1 MCPAYRNWNWPERFF
16 VDGYETFI
24 RRFLTMLSEATDL
37 VRQQQ
42 YDAAIRII
50 TDIEAQLQEA
60 AFPVPELMRTEIH
73 AIATFL
79 DTRAGRN
86 LQAVERVKEAISLY
100 EALGMWIQAVRM
112 HNTLGILLR
121 RLGQYPD
128 AIHTYSEALQALQI
142 VPNHSDAEYLQ
153 KVTLHNLGVT
163 YLLAGHYEEALRC
176 FETADLPFLSQIN
189 AAVVLQTLGDYE
201 QSVKMYLEAIDSL
214 RRPTQYTLKL
224 MEVAFSPIILEIE
237 DYVPGGR
244 DLLSSNQFVQLAIAY
259 TNFAITLAEQGL
271 YEKALPYF
279 QRAVHVF
286 ETLGLW
292 ERCIDVYINSGACYI
307 ESDDLDG
314 AVECYEQARKRLA
327 RLITPNPLRA
337 AIIANDVGEIHRH
350 QGEYEAALAQY
361 AQALEMIAPV
371 DVPELEWRLHFNV
384 GMCYELLGNFV
395 LAQDHYQQAV
405 NILEYIRGH
414 LRTEELKLAWGE
426 RTRHVYEYLIELLL
440 ERGEEEDKGTSALF
454 YAERCRARTLL
465 DLLAKGPIGTLE
477 NVVEEGIKAGVVEPE
492 KLEADAGEVIQ
503 SLPQGTV
510 VLEYFVTERATY
522 VWVIRR
528 GRIDGPVELPHGRQE
543 LLEEIIKTRKA
554 MEDQTNSIV
563 NRYLAE
569 LYDRLIH
576 PLEGLLPESHE
587 GEVHLVIIPSGPLWY
602 LPFQAL
608 LWTDPGSWRSSYL
621 IERYTIS
628 YAPSLTVLKYA
639 WLNRGKARPEL
650 CLLGIADP
658 DPKDPSIPRLPEARE
673 EAKAAAKAFPCH
685 ELYFDKEATEDV
697 VQSRSV
703 SFRHLLISTHG
714 FFNPWNPMFSYL
726 LLSPTQRTDG
736 RLHAYEVFGLKLG
749 AEIVVL
755 SACETLLP
763 SLRKAKEEAKV
774 IWGSEEGKPVELS
787 PKVLEELT
795 TGEEIVGLTRA
806 FFSAG
811 AASVVS
817 TLWSVPS
824 KATRELMVRFYEGLR
839 EGLDKASALREAQLA
854 VLGNKG
860 WEHPYFWAAFC
871 LSGDWGVPLSL
882 GK

>member
-1 MCPAYRNWNWPERFF
+1 MKYNLELSAADVKVNIGLMHAKNGYFNAALDAF
-16 VDGYETFI
+16 VSAQEVYKKHGLLNAVVLVKLNIAVTYALQGSFETA
-24 RRFLTMLSEATDL
+24 LSYLQEVEEYL
-37 VRQQQ
+37 QNLR
-42 YDAAIRII
+42 AAQAE
-50 TDIEAQLQEA
+50 IEAQGALILWITAFLGRSISVAHYKLGWNPRVSLRSSQSLDEADLWLNMGAVYTELGKYDMALDKLEA
-60 AFPVPELMRTEIH
+60 ARKSYEKRGLDVDQADVEFNISSIH
-73 AIATFL
+73 A
-79 DTRAGRN
+79 
-86 LQAVERVKEAISLY
+86 E
-100 EALGMWIQAVRM
+100 
-112 HNTLGILLR
+112 
-121 RLGQYPD
+121 LGQYQK
-128 AIHTYSEALQALQI
+128 ALEHLRNAEAVYKKYNLLEDQADVYLNAGSIYIELKQYDKALIELKKAQEIYERKGLSVQLAYVLTNYGFIYLEKGDEEKARAHFLQALKI
-142 VPNHSDAEYLQ
+142 FTEKSMKPYIAFLNMAVGD
-153 KVTLHNLGVT
+153 T
-163 YLLAGHYEEALRC
+163 YVNTKPEQALYYYHLA
-176 FETADLPFLSQIN
+176 
-189 AAVVLQTLGDYE
+189 
-201 QSVKMYLEAIDSL
+201 LENSKEI
-214 RRPTQYTLKL
+214 P
-224 MEVAFSPIILEIE
+224 EIE
-237 DYVPGGR
+237 WRALYKISLVY
-244 DLLSSNQFVQLAIAY
+244 SSL
-259 TNFAITLAEQGL
+259 GKSR
-271 YEKALPYF
+271 KALEYCKKSIATLEVIRYF
-279 QRAVHVF
+279 LIR
-286 ETLGLW
+286 ETSKVSW
-292 ERCIDVYINSGACYI
+292 YQKS
-307 ESDDLDG
+307 
-314 AVECYEQARKRLA
+314 
-327 RLITPNPLRA
+327 
-337 AIIANDVGEIHRH
+337 
-350 QGEYEAALAQY
+350 
-361 AQALEMIAPV
+361 LE
-371 DVPELEWRLHFNV
+371 
-384 GMCYELLGNFV
+384 
-395 LAQDHYQQAV
+395 
-405 NILEYIRGH
+405 
-414 LRTEELKLAWGE
+414 
-426 RTRHVYEYLIELLL
+426 VYEHLIELLQK
-440 ERGEEEDKGTSALF
+440 EGEGTSAFL

-477 NVVEEGIKAGVVEPE
+477 NTVEEGIKAGVVEPE

-522 VWVIRR
+522 AWVIRR
-528 GRIDGPVELPHGRQE
+528 RRIEGPVELPHGRQE
-543 LLEEIIKTRKA
+543 LLKEIIKTRKA

-569 LYDRLIH
+569 LYDWLIH

-658 DPKDPSIPRLPEARE
+658 DPKDPSIPRLPEAQE

-726 LLSPTQRTDG
+726 LLSPTQRMDG
-736 RLHAYEVFGLKLG
+736 KLHAYEVFGLKLG